1 MTQALNVALNDHKSM
16 PNLAVRGV
24 NAQQSNEKLEA
35 ASDARVAE
43 SLKQLSA
50 AMAPVQAASKTTQ
63 ELHSLFS
70 KTRQDL
76 EQQDLVKAKSAASTG
91 DFSALNVGEDM
102 LPSYSDV
109 ITSPPVY
116 QEAINAKDT
125 QHNLSLSSA
134 VDQPKYTNT
143 RIAGENIFGRI
154 QRVFENLRNLV
165 QMQLSALVDDLERS
179 TSIARNIT
187 DLSNYLHTKWMEM
200 VAAGPEKKFEWSEGS
215 EKGEKDRMENLF
227 AFMRENNIK
236 VNNQS
241 IDDWLKQKPEGGV
254 DKVGE
259 MTQPE
264 LVMLKET
271 LKNEAQK
278 KTDFNA
284 QLQTK
289 VTAFTQTFSNYQEGL
304 TNMITTTY
312 KTLRS
317 IIEALRV

>member
-1 MTQALNVALNDHKSM
+1 MTQALNVALNDHKSI

-50 AMAPVQAASKTTQ
+50 AMAPVQEASKTTQ

-70 KTRQDL
+70 NTKQDL
-76 EQQDLVKAKSAASTG
+76 EQGALAEKSPSMRIESFPADESIT
-91 DFSALNVGEDM
+91 FSSKSLGMD
-102 LPSYSDV
+102 SDKQ
-109 ITSPPVY
+109 I
-116 QEAINAKDT
+116 
-125 QHNLSLSSA
+125 SLSGGFR
-134 VDQPKYTNT
+134 T
-143 RIAGENIFGRI
+143 RNIASENIFARI
-154 QRVFENLRNLV
+154 QRAFEELRNLQ
-165 QMQLSALVDDLERS
+165 QMQLSACVDDLERS
-179 TSIARNIT
+179 TSLARNIT
-187 DLSNYLHTKWMEM
+187 DLANYLHTKWMEM
-200 VAAGPEKKFEWSEGS
+200 VAEGPEKKFEWSTGKEQG
-215 EKGEKDRMENLF
+215 EKGRMENLF
-227 AFMRENNIK
+227 AFMREQNIK

-271 LKNEAQK
+271 LRNESQK

-317 IIEALRV
+317 IIEGLRV

>member
-16 PNLAVRGV
+16 PNLVVGGV

-35 ASDARVAE
+35 ASDARVTE

-76 EQQDLVKAKSAASTG
+76 EQGALAEKSPLMQIENFPADENITFSSKGLGIDVDNQVSFGKGFRTRNIAS
-91 DFSALNVGEDM
+91 
-102 LPSYSDV
+102 
-109 ITSPPVY
+109 
-116 QEAINAKDT
+116 
-125 QHNLSLSSA
+125 
-134 VDQPKYTNT
+134 
-143 RIAGENIFGRI
+143 ENIFARI
-154 QRVFENLRNLV
+154 QRAFEELRNLQ
-165 QMQLSALVDDLERS
+165 QMQLSACVDDLERS
-179 TSIARNIT
+179 TSLARNIT
-187 DLSNYLHTKWMEM
+187 DLANYLHTKWMEM
-200 VAAGPEKKFEWSEGS
+200 VAEGPEKKFEWSAGKEQG
-215 EKGEKDRMENLF
+215 EKGAMENLF
-227 AFMRENNIK
+227 AFMREQNIK

-271 LKNEAQK
+271 LRNESQK

-317 IIEALRV
+317 IIEGLRV